1 MFFSIFPYYED
12 FRYASFTWNMKANP
26 ELFLAKMLIFNNGS
40 SCCEIWKEPSP
51 SDKAL
56 LNSLQLMESYGL
68 LNLSFSD
75 GMKPFY

>member
-1 MFFSIFPYYED
+1 MFFSIFHYYED
-12 FRYASFTWNMKANP
+12 ASFTWNMKANP
-26 ELFLAKMLIFNNGS
+26 ELFLAKMLIFNTGS

-68 LNLSFSD
+68 INLSFSD